1 MFDSPHLA
9 FTVMAASSPPRS
21 LMSANDSD
29 DDLGDDIQSSF
40 ENSPVK
46 RKRPG
51 ESSLAKKRTRQ
62 QDRHASLEA
71 ERLIILNK
79 ILKERFQHNAF
90 RYEQQA
96 AILSV
101 MDGNNTL
108 VIFPTGAGKSLCF
121 QVSLNTSL

>member
-1 MFDSPHLA
+1 
-9 FTVMAASSPPRS
+9 MAASSPPRS
-21 LMSANDSD
+21 PILIIDSD

-40 ENSPVK
+40 GDSPLK

-51 ESSLAKKRTRQ
+51 ESSPTEKRSRQ
-62 QDRHASLEA
+62 QDRHASLAA
-71 ERLIILNK
+71 ERLSVLK
-79 ILKERFQHNAF
+79 QILKERFQHNAF

-108 VIFPTGAGKSLCF
+108 VVFPTGAGKSLCF
-121 QVSLNTSL
+121 QVGLNTSPRPRQN

>member
-1 MFDSPHLA
+1 M
-9 FTVMAASSPPRS
+9 
-21 LMSANDSD
+21 
-29 DDLGDDIQSSF
+29 
-40 ENSPVK
+40 
-46 RKRPG
+46 
-51 ESSLAKKRTRQ
+51 
-62 QDRHASLEA
+62 EA
-71 ERLIILNK
+71 ERLIVLKK

-121 QVSLNTSL
+121 QVSLNTSP